1 MLRLDKNS
9 HRVSLEEN
17 IQLKSLP
24 SVLLV
29 IKKKTS
35 QELWN
40 SGNKNRRIKK
50 PKDEIRG
57 IKLMDADQT
66 LENKNCGI
74 KLQHTI
80 CGLSCD

>member
-1 MLRLDKNS
+1 MYSIEIITLSFTRHK
-9 HRVSLEEN
+9 
-17 IQLKSLP
+17 
-24 SVLLV
+24 
-29 IKKKTS
+29 KKKTS

-50 PKDEIRG
+50 PKDEIRR